1 MNIRGAPMC
10 PGIDEERFSLHD
22 ARRVM
27 EPPLGPR
34 YGPFLVVG
42 VNVRETSFFC
52 SYTIH
57 RYILLQRSW
66 LVFLDRNDTYKENL
80 P

>member
-1 MNIRGAPMC
+1 
-10 PGIDEERFSLHD
+10 
-22 ARRVM
+22 M

-34 YGPFLVVG
+34 FGPFLVVG